1 MKKIKKKFLVLGSNF
16 YQESLIKDL
25 IENNHEVSVASNK
38 IIKSNL
44 KINKFHKVSVSN
56 NKKILKIFKENKYDE
71 IISTGSDIVLKS
83 IAYINSKLKLNG
95 LKLRDYGIISNK
107 QKMKKFFIKNNI
119 NTPKIINLNYLK
131 NTSQKK
137 FKPVILKEIDNSGS
151 RNIFKIN
158 NKKKLLSIKN
168 KKIIKS
174 KYILE
179 ELIEGTEFGV
189 NVIFYNKQ
197 IVKIMIFEDLLFD
210 NGKTNVPIGHIYP
223 IKKLYKYKKKI
234 ASITRKIIDNLNLT
248 QGFLNLDFIL
258 DKKKNIF
265 LLEFSIRFGA
275 TGIPEILKYT
285 YNIDIFNLSLNSE
298 NIAYYKKILNLK
310 NNNFY
315 LSYLP
320 FSNTKGILKKIAV
333 KNAGIKNLK
342 YCNFIKI
349 NQDVKKFN
357 TGNHGLGIAVFE
369 FSNYEHINK
378 DYNHYF
384 DIKIKK

>member
-44 KINKFHKVSVSN
+44 KINKFYKVSVLN

-158 NKKKLLSIKN
+158 NKKKLFSIK
-168 KKIIKS
+168 K
-174 KYILE
+174 
-179 ELIEGTEFGV
+179 
-189 NVIFYNKQ
+189 
-197 IVKIMIFEDLLFD
+197 
-210 NGKTNVPIGHIYP
+210 
-223 IKKLYKYKKKI
+223 KKL
-234 ASITRKIIDNLNLT
+234 
-248 QGFLNLDFIL
+248 
-258 DKKKNIF
+258 
-265 LLEFSIRFGA
+265 
-275 TGIPEILKYT
+275 
-285 YNIDIFNLSLNSE
+285 
-298 NIAYYKKILNLK
+298 
-310 NNNFY
+310 
-315 LSYLP
+315 
-320 FSNTKGILKKIAV
+320 
-333 KNAGIKNLK
+333 
-342 YCNFIKI
+342 
-349 NQDVKKFN
+349 
-357 TGNHGLGIAVFE
+357 
-369 FSNYEHINK
+369 
-378 DYNHYF
+378 
-384 DIKIKK
+384 